1 MKNFIKVT
9 AATAVYTSVIS
20 AAMTVGMLVP
30 MAIYEHQDEIK
41 DWFKNQKSLAHE
53 RKMFRIEKKIH
64 RLECKLQDECNRVVD
79 CTEEA

>member
-9 AATAVYTSVIS
+9 LATATYTGIVS
-20 AAMTVGMLVP
+20 AAMAVGMLVP
-30 MAIYEHQDEIK
+30 VAIYEHQEEIK

-53 RKMFRIEKKIH
+53 KKLSILENKIKYLEAELQHERSRI
-64 RLECKLQDECNRVVD
+64 VD